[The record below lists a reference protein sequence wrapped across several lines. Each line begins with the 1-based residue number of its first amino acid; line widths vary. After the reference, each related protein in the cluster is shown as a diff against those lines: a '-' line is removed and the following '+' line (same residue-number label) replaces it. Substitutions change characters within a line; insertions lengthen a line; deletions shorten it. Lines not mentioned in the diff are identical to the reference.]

1 MDKQAQKDQL
11 TQRRA
16 KTESDTEAR
25 IDERH
30 DRQHARK
37 NDVCERE
44 ATQTRKKDIDHE
56 MMQRRKDQKKQQSK
70 SIEHK
75 HKQELVD
82 IVRERYI
89 LWVTRFIHITLW
101 NDQLSASS
109 TPSISIRERLAFA

>member
-75 HKQELVD
+75 HKQELKKHEVWTD
-82 IVRERYI
+82 ISMY
-89 LWVTRFIHITLW
+89 
-101 NDQLSASS
+101 
-109 TPSISIRERLAFA
+109 FACM